1 MVNKL
6 ITKMKIKH
14 KKNPIP
20 ILPPPKKKTPPNPQD
35 FIVFA
40 EGKSP
45 VVLNNFHGSDPCMS
59 VCP

>member
-20 ILPPPKKKTPPNPQD
+20 LPKKTPPNPQD
-35 FIVFA
+35 FVVFA